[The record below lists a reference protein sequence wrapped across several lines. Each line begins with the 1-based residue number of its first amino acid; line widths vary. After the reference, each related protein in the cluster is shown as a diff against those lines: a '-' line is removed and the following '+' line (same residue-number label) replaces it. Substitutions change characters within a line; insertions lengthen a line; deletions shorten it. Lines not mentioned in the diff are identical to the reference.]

1 MLKATGRHAMRPGHT
16 HFIVAA
22 PGYETLVTHL
32 FAEGDKYLDSD
43 AVFAV
48 KNTLI
53 TPFKRNDSADEAAK
67 LGVTAPF
74 YVATYD
80 FSLEPAGTA
89 RAAAE

>member
-1 MLKATGRHAMRPGHT
+1 MRPGHT
-16 HFIVAA
+16 HFIISA
-22 PGYETLVTHL
+22 PGFETLTTHL

-53 TPFKRNDSADEAAK
+53 TRFERRDSAEEAAR
-67 LGVTAPF
+67 LGVTAPY
-74 YVATYD
+74 YVASYD
-80 FSLEPAGTA
+80 FSLEPAGAA